1 MLLVVFVE
9 RTLAIVFPHS
19 FSSSDLTA
27 EAPTERTLTAA
38 DIADLADELVAYH
51 AEFAPLFKR
60 YEQRA
65 WAKIYLHGLLTADVP
80 RKNIEALALR
90 LFGADEAAGRTVRA
104 LQQFVGE
111 GGWDDDAI
119 LAKHRRL
126 VDESLGEDD
135 GVLIIDGSDFP
146 KQGSHSAGVARQW
159 CGHTGKKDNC
169 QAGVFL
175 GYASRKGYTL
185 LDRQLYLPAC
195 WFTPEYQARW
205 QAARIPDDAPFRTKH
220 ELAAELVEHAM
231 AGDDLR
237 ARWVVCD
244 EGYGDDPALLDRF
257 AATGLWYLAE
267 VPRDTQVWP
276 LVEADGQT
284 PCARPTRWIPPQK
297 PSRKGP
303 APQRERLHPTSP
315 AKVPLNRY
323 AAQIPPERWQRCRV
337 LEGSKGPLVADF
349 AAVRVIA
356 VRDRLPGPEV
366 WAVFRRTV
374 AGPDEDTELKVY
386 LSCAPAETPLLTL
399 VRVSGM
405 RWPIEAC
412 FAEGNGEL
420 GMDHYEL
427 RFWRGWHHHMTLVIL
442 AHHFLVRLQQRLNQ
456 REGAHPAAGRCLG
469 WNGDQPRIAR
479 SNVVLDRR
487 PRSGNRRAQR
497 VRAKPDALPPA
508 VLSALAQRLQS
519 DRGTHR
525 LTRRP
530 PAADVRCP
538 GGAGPARLPAPPQSR
553 RVSIASQAH
562 AQTAC

>member
-1 MLLVVFVE
+1 
-9 RTLAIVFPHS
+9 VFPRPTPTP
-19 FSSSDLTA
+19 DLTA
-27 EAPTERTLTAA
+27 ELPTERTLTAA
-38 DIADLADELVAYH
+38 DLADLGEELAAYH
-51 AEFAPLFKR
+51 HEFAQLFKR

-80 RKNIEALALR
+80 RKNIEAMALC
-90 LFGADEAAGRTVRA
+90 LFGADAAADRTVRA

-111 GGWDDDAI
+111 GGWDDIAI

-126 VDESLGEDD
+126 VDETLGEDD

-175 GYASRKGYTL
+175 GYASRHGYTL
-185 LDRQLYLPAC
+185 LDRRLYLPAS
-195 WFTPEYQARW
+195 WFTPEYRERW
-205 QAARIPDDAPFRTKH
+205 VAARIPDETPFRTKH
-220 ELAAELVEHAM
+220 ELAADLVATAAEE
-231 AGDDLR
+231 GRLR

-244 EGYGDDPALLDRF
+244 EGYGDDPATLDRF

-276 LVEADGQT
+276 LVEPARQT
-284 PCARPTRWIPPQK
+284 PRARPERWIPPQK
-297 PSRKGP
+297 PSRKGF
-303 APQRERLHPTSP
+303 APRRERLHPASP
-315 AKVPLNRY
+315 AKVPLDQY
-323 AAQIPPERWQRCRV
+323 AAQMPPDRWQRYRI

-356 VRDRLPGPEV
+356 VRDKLPGPEV

-374 AGPDEDTELKVY
+374 TGPGEDPELKIY
-386 LSCAPAETPLLTL
+386 LSCAPGETPLREL

-427 RFWRGWHHHMTLVIL
+427 RLWRGWHHHLTMVIL

-456 REGAHPAAGRCLG
+456 REGGHTAV
-469 WNGDQPRIAR
+469 AR
-479 SNVVLDRR
+479 SLVRR
-487 PRSGNRRAQR
+487 PDNVDNARPDRALDERDRAPAGQQRIQSGRDPHA
-497 VRAKPDALPPA
+497 P
-508 VLSALAQRLQS
+508 
-519 DRGTHR
+519 
-525 LTRRP
+525 TRRP
-530 PAADVRCP
+530 PA
-538 GGAGPARLPAPPQSR
+538 PALRRRSGSGSPCLPPSPQSR
-553 RVSIASQAH
+553 RLSLSSQTH
-562 AQTAC
+562 YQTPY